1 MTAQHAALLLKCLE
15 HFILCTILFF
25 LTGGQLCQSVDSEC
39 THIVVDNKDTLPHDV
54 RSSIAIV
61 KAEWFWASVQ
71 MEVCADER
79 LYTVEVV
86 SLLS

>member
-1 MTAQHAALLLKCLE
+1 MLLL
-15 HFILCTILFF
+15 FP
-25 LTGGQLCQSVDSEC
+25 GGQLCQSVDSEC

-54 RSSIAIV
+54 RSSIALV

-79 LYTVEVV
+79 LYAVQVV
-86 SLLS
+86 RVCVYPDFYL

>member
-1 MTAQHAALLLKCLE
+1 MRC
-15 HFILCTILFF
+15 IILFY